1 MRILILSFNGKENR
15 MDYLIK
21 NTTKKQRTEIIK
33 KALAISMSGADI
45 PTDEALKITK
55 EYIEGITE
63 LEDVQKK
70 IVNLYK
76 RS

>member
-1 MRILILSFNGKENR
+1 

-21 NTTKKQRTEIIK
+21 NTTKKQRIEIIK
-33 KALAISMSGADI
+33 EALSISMSGTDV
-45 PTDEALKITK
+45 PTDDALKIAK
-55 EYIEGITE
+55 EYVDGITE

-70 IVNLYK
+70 IIHLYK

>member
-1 MRILILSFNGKENR
+1 

-21 NTTKKQRTEIIK
+21 NTTKNQRAEIIK

-45 PTDEALKITK
+45 PTDETLKIAK
-55 EYIEGITE
+55 EYIDGITE

>member
-1 MRILILSFNGKENR
+1 

-21 NTTKKQRTEIIK
+21 NTTKKQRSEIIK
-33 KALAISMSGADI
+33 KALSISMSGADI
-45 PTDEALKITK
+45 PTDKALEIAK
-55 EYIEGITE
+55 EYIDGITE
-63 LEDVQKK
+63 LEDAQKK

>member
-1 MRILILSFNGKENR
+1 

-55 EYIEGITE
+55 E
-63 LEDVQKK
+63 
-70 IVNLYK
+70 
-76 RS
+76 

>member
-1 MRILILSFNGKENR
+1 

-21 NTTKKQRTEIIK
+21 NTTKKQRAEIIK

-45 PTDEALKITK
+45 PTDEAFKITK
-55 EYIEGITE
+55 EYIDGITE

>member
-1 MRILILSFNGKENR
+1 

-21 NTTKKQRTEIIK
+21 NTTKKQRIEIIK
-33 KALAISMSGADI
+33 EALSISMSGSDV
-45 PTDEALKITK
+45 PTDDALKIAK
-55 EYIEGITE
+55 EYVDGITE

-70 IVNLYK
+70 IIHLYK